1 MFSAGTAE
9 RADAVSAAPR
19 VTKQASIA
27 DALCG
32 EIRCGRYKI
41 GDHLPSE
48 PELSLRFGV
57 SRHTVRAALRRLR
70 DLGLVSSRQGVG
82 TAVRQTRLVSRYSQT
97 FDSAEDLLQY
107 AATTTLRV
115 IDRLDI
121 VVDADQ
127 ATYLGCGRGE
137 QWQRIRTIRSEPTG
151 GCVVAYSEI
160 HIPQAFAAVVDGLSR
175 SRQPIFALIER
186 RFRETITEIRQD
198 INGIS
203 AMEADESRFLGLP
216 DNSPGMEITRRYIG
230 TRGRVLEVARSV
242 HPSGLFRYSTRVQLR
257 HGS

>member
-1 MFSAGTAE
+1 MSSAATAE
-9 RADAVSAAPR
+9 RAAAAPASPR

-32 EIRCGRYKI
+32 DIRRGRYKI
-41 GDHLPSE
+41 GDRLPSE

-57 SRHTVRAALRRLR
+57 SRHTVRAALRRLH

-82 TAVRQTRLVSRYSQT
+82 TAVRETRLVPRYSQT

-107 AATTTLRV
+107 AATTTVRV
-115 IDRLDI
+115 IDRAEI

-127 ATYLGCGRGE
+127 AAYLGCERGAH
-137 QWQRIRTIRSEPTG
+137 WQRLRTVRSEPAG
-151 GCVVAYSEI
+151 GRVVAYSEI
-160 HIPQAFAAVVDGLSR
+160 YIPQAFAAVIDGLSR
-175 SRQPIFALIER
+175 SRQPVFALIAR
-186 RFRETITEIRQD
+186 RYRETITEIQQD

-203 AMEADESRFLGLP
+203 AMQADESRFLELP
-216 DNSPGMEITRRYIG
+216 DDSPGMQIIRRYLG

-242 HPSGLFRYSTRVQLR
+242 HPSGLFKYSSRVRLR
-257 HGS
+257 HER